1 MIQIRF
7 SALQDVRSVLATEYD
22 EPLYDPD
29 QERLSCP
36 DADLVASLADT
47 LLACHAVFLPRS
59 LKRKD
64 CVTSQKRVCDEGYGD
79 VHKVA
84 LCEQYEQAR
93 P

>member
-7 SALQDVRSVLATEYD
+7 SALQDVRSVLATVYD

-29 QERLSCP
+29 V
-36 DADLVASLADT
+36 DLVASLA
-47 LLACHAVFLPRS
+47 VFPTRS
-59 LKRKD
+59 LWRKD
-64 CVTSQKRVCDEGYGD
+64 CATSQKSVCDEGYGD
-79 VHKVA
+79 VHKAA